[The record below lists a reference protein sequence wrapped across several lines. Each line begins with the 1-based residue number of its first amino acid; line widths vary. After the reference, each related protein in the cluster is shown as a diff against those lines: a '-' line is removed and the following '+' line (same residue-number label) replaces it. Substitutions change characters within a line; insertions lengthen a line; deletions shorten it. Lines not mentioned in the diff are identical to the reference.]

1 MTTYTIK
8 RNQSYKDV
16 VLQCLGSMEAA
27 GQFCQDNGVSF
38 TSVPPVGAEMLVSD
52 KAIALAGSAGAK
64 VVASYVANGVLVGN
78 LNLPPV
84 PVDALLNNDGDEL
97 LDNDGEVLEDNG

>member
-1 MTTYTIK
+1 MTTYTVQ

-38 TSVPPVGAEMLVSD
+38 TSVPPVGAVLLVSD
-52 KAIALAGSAGAK
+52 KAIALAGSAGAN
-64 VVASYVANGVLVGN
+64 VVATYKANGVVVGN
-78 LNLPPV
+78 LNLP
-84 PVDALLNNDGDEL
+84 AGGLQNNDGVQLEN
-97 LDNDGEVLEDNG
+97 NDGAVLENN